1 MVKNMPKKEEIRVR
15 IAPSPSGY
23 LHIGT
28 ARTALFNYLFAK
40 NQGGKF
46 ILRIEDTD
54 LERSDEKFTKEII
67 ESLKWLGIDY
77 DEGPDIGGDFGP
89 YRQSER
95 LETYKKYLQQLLKEN
110 NAYYCFCTEEEL
122 ETERQAQMKRGEP
135 PVYSGH
141 CANLSEAEIKK
152 FLDEGKKPIIRFRMP
167 AKKIIFNDIIKGAL
181 EFDTKLIGDITIAKN
196 FNAPLYNFAVVIDDE
211 TMKISH
217 VIRGEDHISNTPKQI
232 AIIEALGFTK
242 PKYAHIPLTLAPDR
256 TKLSKRHGATAIADY
271 RAMGYLPE
279 AMINFIAFMGWN
291 PKTDQEF
298 FTKEEL
304 VKNFSMDNMNK
315 AAAIFN
321 IEKLNWLNGHY
332 IRQMDLT
339 ALTEKCVSYLENANL
354 ISKIGDTEWKI
365 TATDESLIFDQL
377 KKIIALEQERLVK
390 LSDLS
395 ELVSFFFKKDLAYDK
410 QLLIW
415 KKMTA
420 EETAEHL
427 SEMEKFLAK
436 VSPENFT
443 KSFLEENIKKIIAE
457 KELGMGETLWPLRVA
472 LTGLKASPP
481 PFEVAEILGKEKT
494 LQRIISA
501 KNLLSR

>member
-1 MVKNMPKKEEIRVR
+1 MLKNKKEELRVR
-15 IAPSPSGY
+15 IAPSPTGY
-23 LHIGT
+23 LHVGT
-28 ARTALFNYLFAK
+28 ARIALFNYLFAK

-67 ESLKWLGIDY
+67 ESLHWLGINY
-77 DEGPDIGGDFGP
+77 DEGPDVGGDFGP

-95 LETYKKYLQQLLKEN
+95 LKTYKKYLQQLLDEN
-110 NAYYCFCTEEEL
+110 KAYYCFCTEEEL
-122 ETERQAQMKRGEP
+122 EVERQAQTKRGEP
-135 PVYSGH
+135 PIYSGR
-141 CANLSEAEIKK
+141 CANLNAEQIKK
-152 FLDEGKKPIIRFRMP
+152 SHDEGKKSIIRFRMP
-167 AKKIIFNDIIKGAL
+167 NIKIIFEDMIKGVL
-181 EFDTKLIGDITIAKN
+181 EFETRLIGDITIAKN
-196 FNAPLYNFAVVIDDE
+196 LETPLYNFAVVIDDE

-232 AIIEALGFTK
+232 AMIEALEFKK
-242 PKYAHIPLTLAPDR
+242 PKYAHLPLTLAPDK

-279 AMINFIAFMGWN
+279 ALINFMAFMGWN

-304 VKNFSMDNMNK
+304 VKIFSMANINK

-332 IRQMDLT
+332 IRQMDLSS
-339 ALTEKCVSYLENANL
+339 LTEKCIPYLENANL
-354 ISKIGDTEWKI
+354 INGVGAGEWNIMK
-365 TATDESLIFDQL
+365 TDEAINLDQL

-390 LSDLS
+390 LDDLP
-395 ELVSFFFKKDLAYDK
+395 ELVSFFLKKELTFDKDL
-410 QLLIW
+410 LLW

-420 EETAEHL
+420 AETAEHL
-427 SEMEKFLAK
+427 SEVEKLLANIDK
-436 VSPENFT
+436 KNFT
-443 KSFLEENIKKIIAE
+443 KENLEKEIKKLIE
-457 KELGMGETLWPLRVA
+457 KDKLGVGETLWPLRVA

-494 LQRIISA
+494 LQRILAA
-501 KNLLSR
+501 KDLLA

>member
-1 MVKNMPKKEEIRVR
+1 MLKKEEIRVR
-15 IAPSPSGY
+15 IAPSPTGY

-40 NQGGKF
+40 NQEGKF

-67 ESLKWLGIDY
+67 ESLHWLGIDY
-77 DEGPDIGGDFGP
+77 DEGPDVGGGFEP

-95 LETYKKYLQQLLKEN
+95 LETYKKYLQQLLDEN
-110 NAYYCFCTEEEL
+110 KAYYCFCTEEEL
-122 ETERQAQMKRGEP
+122 EVERQEMMKRGEP
-135 PVYSGH
+135 PVYSGR
-141 CANLSEAEIKK
+141 CANLTAEKVKK
-152 FLDEGKKPIIRFRMP
+152 FHDEGKKSIIRFRMP
-167 AKKIIFNDIIKGAL
+167 KIKIIFDDLIKGVL
-181 EFDTKLIGDITIAKN
+181 EFETGLMGDIAIAKN
-196 FNAPLYNFAVVIDDE
+196 LETPLYNFAVVVDDE

-232 AIIEALGFTK
+232 AMIEALGFRK

-279 AMINFIAFMGWN
+279 ALINFMAFLGWN
-291 PKTDQEF
+291 PKTDQEL

-304 VKNFSMDNMNK
+304 AKKFSIANMNK

-332 IRQMDLT
+332 IRQMDLSE
-339 ALTEKCVSYLENANL
+339 LTEKSIPYLENANL
-354 ISKIGDTEWKI
+354 INKRENNEWKI
-365 TATDESLIFDQL
+365 TETDETIIFDQL
-377 KKIIALEQERLVK
+377 KKIIALTQERLVK
-390 LSDLS
+390 LSDLP
-395 ELVSFFFKKDLAYDK
+395 ELVSFLFKKELSYDK
-410 QLLIW
+410 QLLLW
-415 KKMTA
+415 KKMTVD
-420 EETAEHL
+420 EIVEHL
-427 SEMEKFLAK
+427 SWVEKLLTNLDEK
-436 VSPENFT
+436 EFT
-443 KSFLEENIKKIIAE
+443 KENLE
-457 KELGMGETLWPLRVA
+457 KEIKNLIEKNKLGVGETLWPLRVA

-494 LQRIISA
+494 LQRIITA
-501 KNLLSR
+501 KNLLA

>member
-1 MVKNMPKKEEIRVR
+1 MGKNMPKKEEIRVR

-40 NQGGKF
+40 SQGGKF
-46 ILRIEDTD
+46 VLRIEDTD

-67 ESLKWLGIDY
+67 ESLHWLGIDY
-77 DEGPDIGGDFGP
+77 DEGPDIDGPYGP

-95 LETYKKYLQQLLKEN
+95 LETYKKYLEQLLKEDK
-110 NAYYCFCTEEEL
+110 AYYCFCTEEEL
-122 ETERQAQMKRGEP
+122 ETEREAMMKRGEP
-135 PVYSGH
+135 PVYSGR
-141 CANLSEAEIKK
+141 CANLNEAEIKK
-152 FLDEGKKPIIRFRMP
+152 FLDEGRKPVIRFRMP
-167 AKKIIFNDIIKGAL
+167 AKKIIFEDMIKGVL

-196 FNAPLYNFAVVIDDE
+196 LETPLYNFAVVIDDE

-232 AIIEALGFTK
+232 AMILALGFPT
-242 PKYAHIPLTLAPDR
+242 PKYGHIPLTLAPDR

-271 RAMGYLPE
+271 RAMGYLSE
-279 AMINFIAFMGWN
+279 ALLNFIVFMGWN

-298 FTKEEL
+298 FTKNEL
-304 VKNFSMDNMNK
+304 IKHFSIANMNK

-321 IEKLNWLNGHY
+321 IEKLNWLNGQY
-332 IRQMDLT
+332 IRKMDLSE
-339 ALTEKCVSYLENANL
+339 LTEECIPHLEKTNL
-354 ISKIGDTEWKI
+354 IGRVGDGEWKI
-365 TATDESLIFDQL
+365 TATDEPIIFDQL

-390 LSDLS
+390 LNDLS
-395 ELVSFFFKKDLAYDK
+395 ELVSFLFKRELTYDK

-420 EETAEHL
+420 QDVINHL
-427 SEMEKFLAK
+427 SETEKILAK
-436 VSPENFT
+436 TDKKDFE
-443 KSFLEENIKKIIAE
+443 KEHLEEKIKKLIEE
-457 KELGMGETLWPLRVA
+457 KKLGMGETLWPLRVA

-481 PFEVAEILGKEKT
+481 PFDVAEILGKDKT
-494 LQRIISA
+494 LQRIANA
-501 KNLLSR
+501 KSLLEA

>member
-1 MVKNMPKKEEIRVR
+1 MLKNKKEELRVR
-15 IAPSPSGY
+15 IAPSPTGY
-23 LHIGT
+23 LHVGT
-28 ARTALFNYLFAK
+28 ARIALFNYLFAK

-67 ESLKWLGIDY
+67 ESLHWLGINY
-77 DEGPDIGGDFGP
+77 DEGPDVGGDFGP

-95 LETYKKYLQQLLKEN
+95 LKTYKKYLQQLLDEN
-110 NAYYCFCTEEEL
+110 KAYYCFCTEEEL
-122 ETERQAQMKRGEP
+122 EVERQAQTKRGEP
-135 PVYSGH
+135 PIYSGR
-141 CANLSEAEIKK
+141 CANLNAEQIKK
-152 FLDEGKKPIIRFRMP
+152 SHDEGKKSIIRFRMP
-167 AKKIIFNDIIKGAL
+167 NIKIIFEDMIKGVL
-181 EFDTKLIGDITIAKN
+181 EFETRLIGDITIAKN
-196 FNAPLYNFAVVIDDE
+196 LETPLYNFAVVIDDE

-232 AIIEALGFTK
+232 AMIEALEFKK
-242 PKYAHIPLTLAPDR
+242 PKYAHLPLTLAPDK

-279 AMINFIAFMGWN
+279 ALINFMAFMGWN

-304 VKNFSMDNMNK
+304 VKIFSMANINK

-332 IRQMDLT
+332 IRQMDLSG
-339 ALTEKCVSYLENANL
+339 LTEKCIPYLENANL
-354 ISKIGDTEWKI
+354 INGVGAGEWKI
-365 TATDESLIFDQL
+365 METDEAINFDQL

-390 LSDLS
+390 LDDLP
-395 ELVSFFFKKDLAYDK
+395 ELVSFFLKKELTFDKDL
-410 QLLIW
+410 LLW

-420 EETAEHL
+420 AETAEHL
-427 SEMEKFLAK
+427 SEVEKLLANIDK
-436 VSPENFT
+436 KNFT
-443 KSFLEENIKKIIAE
+443 KENLEKEIKKLIE
-457 KELGMGETLWPLRVA
+457 RDKLGVGETLWPLRVA

-494 LQRIISA
+494 LQRILAA
-501 KNLLSR
+501 KNLLA

>member
-1 MVKNMPKKEEIRVR
+1 MPKKEEIRVR
-15 IAPSPSGY
+15 IAPSPTGY

-46 ILRIEDTD
+46 VLRIEDTD

-67 ESLKWLGIDY
+67 ESLHWLGIDY
-77 DEGPDIGGDFGP
+77 DEGPDVDGDFGP

-95 LETYKKYLQQLLKEN
+95 LETYKKYLQQLLNEN
-110 NAYYCFCTEEEL
+110 KAYYCFCTEEEL
-122 ETERQAQMKRGEP
+122 ETEREAMTKRGEP
-135 PVYSGH
+135 PVYSGR
-141 CANLSEAEIKK
+141 CANLSEVEIKK
-152 FLDEGKKPIIRFRMP
+152 FLDEGRKPIIRFRMP
-167 AKKIIFNDIIKGAL
+167 SKKIIFNDLIKGVL

-196 FNAPLYNFAVVIDDE
+196 LETPLYNFAVVVDDH
-211 TMKISH
+211 TMNISH

-232 AIIEALGFTK
+232 AIIEALGFK
-242 PKYAHIPLTLAPDR
+242 KLGYAHIPLTLAPDR

-279 AMINFIAFMGWN
+279 ALINFMAFLGWN

-304 VKNFSMDNMNK
+304 AKNFSISNMNK

-321 IEKLNWLNGHY
+321 IEKLNWLNANY
-332 IRQMDLT
+332 IRKMDLSE
-339 ALTEKCVSYLENANL
+339 LTEKCIPYLENANL
-354 ISKIGDTEWKI
+354 INKVGDTEWKVAN
-365 TATDESLIFDQL
+365 TGEPLIFDQL
-377 KKIIALEQERLVK
+377 KKILALEQERLVR
-390 LSDLS
+390 LSDLPG
-395 ELVSFFFKKDLAYDK
+395 LVSFFFKKDLAFDK
-410 QLLIW
+410 ELLFW

-420 EETAEHL
+420 AEVAEHL
-427 SEMEKFLAK
+427 SEIEKFLEK
-436 VSPENFT
+436 TSSENFI
-443 KSFLEENIKKIIAE
+443 KSFLEENIKKVIVE
-457 KELGMGETLWPLRVA
+457 KNLGMGETLWPLRVA

-494 LQRIISA
+494 LQRIAAA
-501 KNLLSR
+501 KNLLT

>member
-1 MVKNMPKKEEIRVR
+1 MFKKEKIRVR
-15 IAPSPSGY
+15 IAPSPTGY

-28 ARTALFNYLFAK
+28 ARTALFNFLFAK

-54 LERSDEKFTKEII
+54 IERSDEKFTKEII

-77 DEGPDIGGDFGP
+77 DEGPDVGGDFGP
-89 YRQSER
+89 YRQRER

-110 NAYYCFCTEEEL
+110 KAYYCFCSEEEL
-122 ETERQAQMKRGEP
+122 EAERQAQMKRGEA
-135 PVYSGH
+135 PVYSGR

-152 FLDEGKKPIIRFRMP
+152 FIDEGRKPIIRFRMSDI
-167 AKKIIFNDIIKGAL
+167 KIIFEDMIKGVL
-181 EFDTKLIGDITIAKN
+181 EFETKLIGDIAIAKN
-196 FNAPLYNFAVVIDDE
+196 LDAPLYNFAVVVDDE
-211 TMKISH
+211 TMEISH

-232 AIIEALGFTK
+232 AMIEALGFKK

-279 AMINFIAFMGWN
+279 AMINFMAFMGWN

-304 VKNFSMDNMNK
+304 IKNFSIDNMNK

-332 IRQMDLT
+332 LRQMDLS
-339 ALTEKCVSYLENANL
+339 ALTEKCIPYLENTNL
-354 ISKIGDTEWKI
+354 IGGIGNGEWKI
-365 TATDESLIFDQL
+365 TDGGETIIFDQL
-377 KKIIALEQERLVK
+377 KKIIFLGQERLVK
-390 LSDLS
+390 LSDLP
-395 ELVSFFFKKDLAYDK
+395 ELVSFFFKKELSYDK
-410 QLLIW
+410 QLLVW

-420 EETAEHL
+420 EETIGHL
-427 SEMEKFLAK
+427 SEVEKLLTDIDEK
-436 VSPENFT
+436 EFT
-443 KSFLEENIKKIIAE
+443 KENLE
-457 KELGMGETLWPLRVA
+457 KEIKNLIEKNELGVGETLWPFRVA

-481 PFEVAEILGKEKT
+481 PFLVAEILGKDKT
-494 LQRIISA
+494 LRRIAAA
-501 KNLLSR
+501 KNLLA

>member
-1 MVKNMPKKEEIRVR
+1 MLKNKKEELRVR
-15 IAPSPSGY
+15 IAPSPTGY
-23 LHIGT
+23 LHVGT
-28 ARTALFNYLFAK
+28 ARIALFNYLFAK

-67 ESLKWLGIDY
+67 ESLHWLGINY
-77 DEGPDIGGDFGP
+77 DEGPDVGGDFGP

-95 LETYKKYLQQLLKEN
+95 LKTYKKYLQQLLDEN
-110 NAYYCFCTEEEL
+110 KAYYCFCTEEEL
-122 ETERQAQMKRGEP
+122 EVERQAQTKRGEP
-135 PVYSGH
+135 PIYSGR
-141 CANLSEAEIKK
+141 CANLNAEQIKK
-152 FLDEGKKPIIRFRMP
+152 SHDEGKKSIIRFRMP
-167 AKKIIFNDIIKGAL
+167 NIKIIFEDMIKGVL
-181 EFDTKLIGDITIAKN
+181 EFETRLIGDITIAKN
-196 FNAPLYNFAVVIDDE
+196 LETPLYNFAVVIDDE

-232 AIIEALGFTK
+232 AMIEALEFKK
-242 PKYAHIPLTLAPDR
+242 PKYAHLPLTLAPDK

-279 AMINFIAFMGWN
+279 ALINFMAFMGWN

-304 VKNFSMDNMNK
+304 VKIFSMANINK

-332 IRQMDLT
+332 IRQMDLSS
-339 ALTEKCVSYLENANL
+339 LTEKCIPYLENANL
-354 ISKIGDTEWKI
+354 INGVGAGEWKI
-365 TATDESLIFDQL
+365 METDEAINFDQL

-390 LSDLS
+390 LDDLP
-395 ELVSFFFKKDLAYDK
+395 ELVSFFLKKELTFDKDL
-410 QLLIW
+410 LLW

-420 EETAEHL
+420 AETAEHL
-427 SEMEKFLAK
+427 SEVEKLLANIDK
-436 VSPENFT
+436 KNFT
-443 KSFLEENIKKIIAE
+443 KENLEKEIKKLIE
-457 KELGMGETLWPLRVA
+457 KDKLGVGETLWPLRVA

-494 LQRIISA
+494 LQRILAA
-501 KNLLSR
+501 KDLLA